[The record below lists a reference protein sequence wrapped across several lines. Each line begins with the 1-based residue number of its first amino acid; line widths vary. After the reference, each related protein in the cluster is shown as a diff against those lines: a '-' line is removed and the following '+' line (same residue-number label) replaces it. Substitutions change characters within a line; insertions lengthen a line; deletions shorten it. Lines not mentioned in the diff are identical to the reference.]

1 MAPGRPRSL
10 RALAFGSGK
19 REISPGPPSPT
30 FSDATH
36 VSAMNFGPNGP
47 EKIITRGHLKA
58 SLQAYEDLVNNCAA
72 YRTALIALSKA
83 TAGFAD
89 SMERCS
95 GLKGPSYEAGT
106 RLQAASGVHHL
117 MGNLWHVLSET
128 LDKNFEK
135 PLRQQLDNYKAV
147 VNERSQTYERALRE
161 KSRIIRETE
170 TRSMNR
176 KERNLK
182 NFREAL
188 AVLQSQ
194 VDQLDQLKASHY
206 QEIIEHEEEV
216 WNVVQNKICVVVRSE
231 MDVFDRFT
239 SKASD
244 PIIEPMLQSVPDPFD
259 SYGPP
264 PAEDQIFSILAP
276 LDIMTTATSSTA
288 SPLTGSTPE
297 RDATTSLPSSATN
310 KITSWLPGTN
320 GTTYTPESAEWATM
334 PSPSSSATHSRSTSP
349 MPPSSPPSV
358 SSRRHSVPAVHRKS
372 ESKLRSVL
380 SVIEEAKP
388 RLPTDARVPS
398 GPSPLPSVLTNISA
412 PQNPDTAPADVGWNF
427 TYGQSNYDHNGGQL
441 TPRYSTLFSSQSSP
455 PPLPESPPIQALER
469 HGPDGQAHTESVI
482 T

>member
-10 RALAFGSGK
+10 RALTFGSAK
-19 REISPGPPSPT
+19 REMSPGPPSPT

-36 VSAMNFGPNGP
+36 ASAMNFGPNGP
-47 EKIITRGHLKA
+47 SKIITRGHLKA
-58 SLQAYEDLVNNCAA
+58 SLQAYEDRQQDS
-72 YRTALIALSKA
+72 RTRWKDAVGPKLRVR
-83 TAGFAD
+83 D
-89 SMERCS
+89 SI
-95 GLKGPSYEAGT
+95 
-106 RLQAASGVHHL
+106 ASGVRSPPSNGKPL
-117 MGNLWHVLSET
+117 ACFGTYIPLEIVIKDANVFQSET

-135 PLRQQLDNYKAV
+135 PLRQQLENYRDV
-147 VNERSQTYERALRE
+147 VNERSQRYERALRE
-161 KSRIIRETE
+161 RSRIIRETE

-188 AVLQSQ
+188 AVLQNQ

-288 SPLTGSTPE
+288 SPMTGSTPE
-297 RDATTSLPSSATN
+297 RDTLSSLPSSATM
-310 KITSWLPGTN
+310 KITSWLPGAN
-320 GTTYTPESAEWATM
+320 GSNYTPESQSAEWATV
-334 PSPSSSATHSRSTSP
+334 PSPSSSATPSRSTSP
-349 MPPSSPPSV
+349 IPSSSPPSV
-358 SSRRHSVPAVHRKS
+358 SSRRHSVPAVHRKT

-388 RLPTDARVPS
+388 RPQTEERALS

-412 PQNPDTAPADVGWNF
+412 PQNPDTTPVDVGWNF
-427 TYGQSNYDHNGGQL
+427 TYGQSNYDHSGGQL
-441 TPRYSTLFSSQSSP
+441 TPRYSTLFSQSSP
-455 PPLPESPPIQALER
+455 PSLPDSPPTQTLER
-469 HGPDGQAHTESVI
+469 HGHDGQTHAESV
-482 T
+482 TT